1 MILMNY
7 GDLTIKGDSAL
18 DGYEDWV
25 QFDEVKWSV
34 GRACTSSTGGGDRKF
49 SEPSFSEISLS
60 KAMDKSS
67 IDCFIEACGGKKPY
81 PVLLTWVD
89 NSGDAIEIYHQV
101 ELGNAVITAYSSS
114 SSGDRP
120 DDKITLNFTEIT
132 VHYTRFPP
140 DGAPEEISPKGW
152 NLTTGMK
159 L

>member
-25 QFDEVKWSV
+25 QFDSVQWGV

-49 SEPSFSEISLS
+49 SEPSFSEVSLS
-60 KAMDKSS
+60 KSMDKAS
-67 IDCFIEACGGKKPY
+67 IDLFIEACGGKKPY
-81 PVLLTWVD
+81 PVVLTWVD
-89 NSGDAIEIYHQV
+89 NSGDAIDVYHSL
-101 ELGNAVITAYSSS
+101 ELGKAVITSYSSS

-120 DDKITLNFTEIT
+120 HDSITLNFTEIT
-132 VHYTRFPP
+132 VKYTRFPP
-140 DGAPEEISPKGW
+140 EGAPEEISPKGW
-152 NLTTGMK
+152 NLTTGKK